1 VNATP
6 ETEAASCCGPDV
18 VALPPPGPA
27 ESSASPGGLL
37 DRAERWVLGLRL
49 SLALA
54 ALCLLVVAFGMRF
67 LLPAQAG
74 VAELV
79 AGVSAALVAVPVLL
93 EAWASLRH
101 PSLHGITDRL
111 VALALIAAWATGDLM
126 TAALLPIVMTIGH
139 VLEERSM
146 LGSHE
151 AVRALTRLTEVESRR
166 LLPDGTVEAVDSRAL
181 RSGDLIELRA
191 GERVPADGIVR
202 RGHSSLDLASL
213 TGESV
218 PVEVAE
224 GQQVLAGAINIDGL
238 LQVELTHVGDE
249 STVGRIIALMRE
261 AENAK
266 PPVTRL
272 LDRYAGQYMALV
284 LMIAAGVWLI
294 TGNVPAMLAVLV
306 ASCPCALVL
315 AAPATAVA
323 AIAVAARH
331 GILIKG
337 SAFLEHLAD
346 VSSVIFDKTGT
357 LTTGELR
364 LAEVR
369 AAPGVDPE
377 WLQRLGAGLGAASNH
392 PLSRAVAAS
401 VPKDQQPLLVDPREF
416 GGFGVTGHFE
426 GKVAALGRVDLFE
439 RLGVAVTPPPAHNGP
454 IAGVSLDG
462 RFLGWLL
469 FFDQLRSTAGTAVQD
484 LKGLG
489 IEHMVLLTGDRL
501 AVAQQVA
508 QEIGLNDVYAE
519 MLPEQKMDRV
529 MQEIRMGHRPMV
541 VGDGINDS
549 LALRAGA
556 VGVAMGAQGSG
567 DVALASADLALMTND
582 LRRLGTCIRL
592 SRRCRRTIYVNVGI
606 GVGFTFGLIVL
617 SGAGVLG
624 IEAPIIAAL
633 LHNLSTFLGLGNAGR
648 LLLFDETAPRA
659 PALAGGL

>member
-1 VNATP
+1 MNASTVTHSSLGDAP
-6 ETEAASCCGPDV
+6 
-18 VALPPPGPA
+18 LP
-27 ESSASPGGLL
+27 LL
-37 DRAERWVLGLRL
+37 DRAERLILGLRL

-67 LLPAQAG
+67 LLPAQRG

-79 AGVSAALVAVPVLL
+79 AGVSAALVAVPVLI
-93 EAWASLRH
+93 EAWQSLRH

-126 TAALLPIVMTIGH
+126 TAALLPIIMTVGH

-146 LGSHE
+146 LGSQE
-151 AVRALTRLTEVESRR
+151 AVRALSRLTAADSRR
-166 LLPDGTVEAVDSRAL
+166 LRPDGTIEVVPSAQLQV
-181 RSGDLIELRA
+181 GDVIELRA
-191 GERVPADGIVR
+191 GERVPADGTVR
-202 RGHSSLDLASL
+202 RGKSSLDLASL

-218 PVEVAE
+218 PVEVSE
-224 GQQVLAGAINIDGL
+224 GQKALAGAMNLDGL
-238 LQVELTHVGDE
+238 LQVELTGVGE
-249 STVGRIIALMRE
+249 QSTVGRIINLMRE

-272 LDRYAGQYMALV
+272 LDRYANQYMVLV
-284 LMIAAGVWLI
+284 LLVAAGTWLL

-337 SAFLEHLAD
+337 SGFLEHLAD

-357 LTTGELR
+357 ITTGDLR

-369 AAPGVDPE
+369 PMPGIDSA
-377 WLQRLGAGLGAASNH
+377 LLKRLGASLGAASSH
-392 PLSRAVAAS
+392 PLSRAAAAAVPVAE
-401 VPKDQQPLLVDPREF
+401 RETVEDSREL
-416 GGFGVTGHFE
+416 GGFGVTGRY
-426 GKVAALGRVDLFE
+426 GQSVIALGRVDLFE
-439 RLGVAVTPPPAHNGP
+439 RLGIRTPPVPSHDGP
-454 IAGVSLDG
+454 IAGVSRDQE
-462 RFLGWLL
+462 FLGWML
-469 FFDQLRSTAGTAVQD
+469 FTDQLRSSAMSAVQD

-489 IEHMVLLTGDRL
+489 IEHVVLLTGDR
-501 AVAQQVA
+501 ASVARHVA
-508 QEIGLNDVYAE
+508 AEVGIHTVYAE

-529 MQEIRMGHRPMV
+529 MHEIKLGHRPMV

-556 VGVAMGAQGSG
+556 VGVAMGTEGA

-592 SRRCRRTIYVNVGI
+592 SRRCRGTIYVNVGI
-606 GVGFTFGLIVL
+606 GLGFTFVL
-617 SGAGVLG
+617 TVLAGAGVFGLA
-624 IEAPIIAAL
+624 APIIAAV
-633 LHNLSTFLGLGNAGR
+633 LHNVSTFLGLGNAGR
-648 LLLFDETAPRA
+648 LLLFDETRSAAAPSVASARA
-659 PALAGGL
+659 